1 MARDEE
7 AEKAAHGIPTGT
19 IVFWLASLLDRVD
32 TILHRLVR

>member
-7 AEKAAHGIPTGT
+7 GEKAAQEIPVGT
-19 IVFWLASLLDRVD
+19 IVFCLASLLDRVD